1 MYIMQR
7 HMSKYILSMYN
18 KSMFISTFKYTK
30 KHENIKI
37 NKENNIANIGIS
49 RYALQNIG
57 EIVYVDSPNINTAFK
72 SKEPFT
78 VLESTKAA
86 NDIYM
91 PVNGVIIEINNEYA
105 ESVIN
110 TDPLHTGWIVKIK
123 YDKKDLENIELMN
136 EEEYESYIK
145 NLEL

>member
-1 MYIMQR
+1 M
-7 HMSKYILSMYN
+7 
-18 KSMFISTFKYTK
+18 T
-30 KHENIKI
+30 KI
-37 NKENNIANIGIS
+37 NFLDALSNILNEVSEDKNSATYKKFIAELES
-49 RYALQNIG
+49 FL
-57 EIVYVDSPNINTAFK
+57 SNINTAFK

-123 YDKKDLENIELMN
+123 YDKILCVFSIKFNICK
-136 EEEYESYIK
+136 S
-145 NLEL
+145 

>member
-1 MYIMQR
+1 M
-7 HMSKYILSMYN
+7 
-18 KSMFISTFKYTK
+18 
-30 KHENIKI
+30 
-37 NKENNIANIGIS
+37 
-49 RYALQNIG
+49 
-57 EIVYVDSPNINTAFK
+57 
-72 SKEPFT
+72 

-145 NLEL
+145 K